1 MPYIQFIN
9 IDIKHDFLYQIK
21 RNINDYLKFCEE
33 INLLIKNI
41 SENIKDKYKFF
52 KSNEKEI
59 RKIEIQFTQKM
70 SIKFKE
76 IFKKINRAIDIS
88 MEIFFKS
95 NDAKKDIFEFKE
107 KFQNANQKNRFIK
120 KLNSINKDARSLDNI
135 SLYLKY
141 TGSKNFYEN
150 LDDWKYLYSKKLRK
164 YKLFFDRT
172 SEIKIPLKNFIS
184 QSENE
189 FKEIFGNQIKV
200 GNSNKDE
207 KEIKYEK
214 EIGIKH
220 EKEIDIIFDKG
231 IIDDNEIKLKENVFK
246 DEKNE
251 IKIVNKNEEKI

>member
-1 MPYIQFIN
+1 MISYT
-9 IDIKHDFLYQIK
+9 K
-21 RNINDYLKFCEE
+21 LKE
-33 INLLIKNI
+33 LIKNI

-120 KLNSINKDARSLDNI
+120 KLNSINKDARALDSI

-200 GNSNKDE
+200 GNSNK
-207 KEIKYEK
+207 
-214 EIGIKH
+214 
-220 EKEIDIIFDKG
+220 EIDIIFDKG
-231 IIDDNEIKLKENVFK
+231 LIDDNEIKLKENVFK